1 MAPAGDPRVQGSG
14 LEIDPASGGAPVLVE
29 DRMEVDVI
37 KSGGGVGSGRRVDRF
52 VICQHNIVAPAIS
65 HN

>member
-14 LEIDPASGGAPVLVE
+14 LEIDPSSGSASVVVE

-37 KSGGGVGSGRRVDRF
+37 KSGGGVGLGRRVDRY
-52 VICQHNIVAPAIS
+52 VSANAS
-65 HN
+65 